1 VNTSEERSTTLADGD
16 YGSMM
21 RAAPSPVLVVDE
33 SGQLLDLNAAAQV
46 VFGTAR
52 PGLAIDDLVPS
63 WLAQAHKDHVKQPV
77 SGQIAGRDY
86 QAYATSLGEAVAW
99 WLIDETEAHRTR
111 HLLEVERERTAFLAH
126 ASNLLLSSMNLGRC
140 MDITAQLASEYL
152 ADAAVVI
159 LPPKA
164 HKLTMVRCE
173 RGGQV
178 SRDSLMADPAS
189 VPGLDVALRGFP
201 PVPSR
206 WIDPASVADW
216 AIPGELGPV
225 GSVAV
230 VPLPGQ
236 GVPAGALV
244 LLRKSNRAAFS
255 ENEEVFARL
264 FAARAGAAMAAA
276 RLYAEQ
282 ASITEILM
290 QDLVPPQ
297 LRPIDGIE
305 FAGGY
310 QPSGTTE
317 RVGGDF
323 YDLHPAGM
331 AGRES
336 FLVLGDVCGK
346 GLEAAAMTGKIRNT
360 LHALLPLANNH
371 QRILTMLNSALLSSK
386 HTRFAT
392 MVFASA
398 MREDDKVRLRLT
410 NAGHLPPLIVRNNGT
425 VEVARTQG
433 TLVGVLPEVHANT
446 AVVHLE
452 PGESCLLYTD
462 GITEARGGP
471 LGDAY
476 FGDQRLN
483 DALAECAGIPS
494 EAIVER
500 VQMLA
505 AQWIGDNQHD
515 DIAVVAITA
524 PRHQEAR

>member
-1 VNTSEERSTTLADGD
+1 MTNGE
-16 YGSMM
+16 YGSVM
-21 RAAPSPVLVVDE
+21 RAAPSPVLVVGSNGDVLE
-33 SGQLLDLNAAAQV
+33 LNEAAALL
-46 VFGTAR
+46 FTTAR
-52 PGLAIDDLVPS
+52 PGLSLDDVVPS
-63 WLAQAHKDHVKQPV
+63 WLARAHRQNAREPV
-77 SGQIAGRDY
+77 RGLIAGRDF
-86 QAYATSLGEAVAW
+86 QALAAPLGSAVAW
-99 WLIDETEAHRTR
+99 WLLDVTDHQRTKQ
-111 HLLEVERERTAFLAH
+111 LLEAERERTAFLAH
-126 ASNLLLSSMNLGRC
+126 ASTLLLSSMNLGRC
-140 MDITAQLASEYL
+140 MDITARLAAEYL

-159 LPPKA
+159 LPPKLN
-164 HKLTMVRCE
+164 KLTMVWHE
-173 RGGQV
+173 RGGRPV
-178 SRDSLMADPAS
+178 REVLVADPAT
-189 VPGLDVALRGFP
+189 VPGLDIALKGFP

-206 WIDPASVADW
+206 WIDPASVAAW
-216 AIPGELGPV
+216 VIPDGFGPI

-255 ENEEVFARL
+255 ENEEVVARL

-282 ASITEILM
+282 ASITEVLM
-290 QDLVPPQ
+290 RDLIPPR
-297 LRPIDGIE
+297 LEHADGIE

-310 QPSGTTE
+310 LPSGIAD

-323 YDLHPAGM
+323 YDLHP

-371 QRILTMLNSALLSSK
+371 QRILTMLNSALLTSH

-392 MVFASA
+392 LVFVSA
-398 MREDDKVRLRLT
+398 VREGPRVRLRLT
-410 NAGHLPPLIVRNNGT
+410 NAGHLPPLIVRNNRS
-425 VEVARTQG
+425 VEEARTQG
-433 TLVGVLPEVHANT
+433 SLVGVLPEVHANT

-452 PGESCLLYTD
+452 PGESCVLYTD

-471 LGDAY
+471 LGDAF
-476 FGDQRLN
+476 FGEERLAS
-483 DALAECAGIPS
+483 ALAECAGIPS

-505 AQWIGDNQHD
+505 TQWIGDNHHD
-515 DIAVVAITA
+515 DIAVVAISA
-524 PRHQEAR
+524 PRHQDAR